1 MTRRE
6 RGFRLPHA
14 VYPIIDAG
22 GATSGAPVA
31 LAEALLAAGVR
42 ILQVRAKGASTRDLR
57 DLAGAIQRRGAA
69 SDALL
74 VVNDRADVAR
84 LVGAGGVHLGQTDL
98 HPRDARSILGPQAVI
113 GLSTHD
119 ADQVRAADDLDDIDY
134 IGFGPVFVTASK
146 LRPDP
151 VQGIEGLRRVR
162 ALTTLPIVAIG
173 GITPRTA
180 AAVLEAGADAVAMI
194 GAIASADDPVA
205 VVRPLMD

>member
-31 LAEALLAAGVR
+31 LAEALLDAGVR

-69 SDALL
+69 SAALL

-98 HPRDARSILGPQAVI
+98 HPRDARSLLGPQAVI

-134 IGFGPVFVTASK
+134 IGFGPVFETASK